1 MKPLRILRV
10 LAAAIG
16 FVLLAGSFVG
26 SLDWCRRPSAPSP
39 RLERN
44 QSAQGSLLAGAA
56 EVELQPP
63 YPVVKAGYAPPRPE
77 VTVAAHPLH
86 ARALVLEVSGLKVAI
101 ASLDVLLIPE
111 SLSSEVRRRIQD
123 LGLAQIW
130 LGATHTHSSMG
141 GFDPRPISEM
151 AGMGRY
157 EEQAESSLVKAA
169 VDALRAAAATLKPV
183 QVEAGEAR
191 FPDLVTPR
199 SEGAEPDGRISRIVM
214 RQGPSVLAQLV
225 VFAAHPTLLPRQM
238 DALDPDFPGLFCDR
252 ERRSGHGITL
262 FLQGAVGNVSV
273 AFSAPDPWIRKQEF
287 ARQLSQAN
295 DRVALSPLA
304 PASLEVRT
312 VSIGLPNP
320 DASRSAP
327 RGLQNIGRNLL
338 CRSAPARIE
347 VSELKLGPLKLLF
360 VPGEPTVGSE
370 KRLLEVSGA
379 DRVVSLTN
387 GYFGYLEAPELV
399 LAHQGESKRQYFG
412 PELLEVLAS
421 AARVAGHSTQLT
433 QGK

>member
-1 MKPLRILRV
+1 MRLLRILRV
-10 LAAAIG
+10 LGAAVG
-16 FVLLAGSFVG
+16 LSLLVAYTVG
-26 SLDWCRRPSAPSP
+26 SLDWCRRSPAQSP

-44 QSAQGSLLAGAA
+44 ESAQGPLLAGAA
-56 EVELQPP
+56 EVQLQPP

-86 ARALVLEVSGLKVAI
+86 ARALVLQVSGLKVAI
-101 ASLDVLLIPE
+101 ASLEVLLIPE
-111 SLSSEVRRRIQD
+111 SLSHEVRRKLQD
-123 LGLAQIW
+123 LGLTQIW

-157 EEQAESSLVKAA
+157 EEEAEQSLVKAT
-169 VDALRAAAATLKPV
+169 VDAIRAAAATLMPA

-191 FPDLVTPR
+191 FPDLVTAR
-199 SEGAEPDGRISRIVM
+199 SEGSEPDGRMSRIVI
-214 RQGPSVLAQLV
+214 RQGPSMLAQLV
-225 VFAAHPTLLPRQM
+225 IFAAHPTLLPRQM
-238 DALDPDFPGLFCDR
+238 DALDPDFPGLFSER

-273 AFSAPDPWIRKQEF
+273 AFSASDPWIREQEF
-287 ARQLSQAN
+287 AKELSHATAG
-295 DRVALSPLA
+295 VALSPLG
-304 PASLEVRT
+304 PTPLEVRAAT
-312 VSIGLPNP
+312 IGLPNP

-338 CRSAPARIE
+338 CRSAPSKVE
-347 VSELKLGPLKLLF
+347 VSELKLGTLKLLF

-370 KRLLEVSGA
+370 KRLLQVSGA

-387 GYFGYLEAPELV
+387 GYFGYLEAPDLV

-412 PELLEVLAS
+412 PELLEVLVS
-421 AARVAGHSTQLT
+421 AARLAGHSTQLT
-433 QGK
+433 RGN